1 MIDKEFLR
9 IHAERR
15 NELEDELRRYDQMNG
30 ASYYRS
36 PASNDGMPH
45 SSGGISDPTAD
56 AVIKPLDLSKQL
68 DKLRK
73 LIWVEEEA
81 IETVLA
87 KLPKANQKT
96 VIRIKYF
103 QRYDWDDVALFM
115 YGDKMDYARNTEKYK
130 KKALNIHGTALAN
143 MKRVQEAE
151 GGKT

>member
-56 AVIKPLDLSKQL
+56 PVIKKFDSSTFIG
-68 DKLRK
+68 KLHQ
-73 LIWVEEEA
+73 IITEEETA
-81 IETVLA
+81 IEAVLA

-96 VIRIKYF
+96 VIRIKYY
-103 QRYDWDDVALFM
+103 QRYEWDDVALFM